1 VRRRSKNT
9 CSVRQATEF
18 AEFARELCLQ
28 AGALLKSAYSRPR
41 SISHKGPIDLVTSAD
56 IASEKLIISKLRK
69 VYPEHGIL
77 AEEREEITGDSA
89 IRWVIDPLDGTTN
102 FAHGYPAFC
111 VSIGVQYA
119 GATVAGAVYDPL
131 RDELFSAISGRG
143 AWLGRKRIHVSATKT
158 IANALCATGFPYDIH
173 SAAKDNLANFR
184 RIIKQARGI
193 RRGGSAALDL
203 SYVACGRFDFYW
215 EMKLSPWDTA
225 AGALIAAESG
235 ATVTDFSGRPF
246 SSGKPLSIEK
256 REIAAGAPA
265 LYREAL
271 ALIR

>member
-1 VRRRSKNT
+1 MPKSNKKI
-9 CSVRQATEF
+9 CSARLVAEYAAF
-18 AEFARELCLQ
+18 ACELSME
-28 AGALLKSAYSRPR
+28 AGALLKRAYYRPR

-56 IASEKLIISKLRK
+56 IASEKLIVGKLK
-69 VYPEHGIL
+69 KKYPRHNIL
-77 AEEREEITGDSA
+77 AEEREEIISDSA

-111 VSIGVQYA
+111 VSIGVQCDGVA
-119 GATVAGAVYDPL
+119 IAGAVYDPL
-131 RDELFSAISGRG
+131 RNELFSAIAGRG
-143 AWLGRKRIHVSATKT
+143 AWLRKKRIHISATKKL
-158 IANALCATGFPYDIH
+158 ANALCTTGFPYDVH
-173 SAAKDNLANFR
+173 ETGKDNLANFR

-225 AGALIAAESG
+225 AASLIAKEAG
-235 ATVTDFSGRPF
+235 AKVTDFSGKPF
-246 SSGKPLSIEK
+246 SIEK
-256 REIAAGAPA
+256 KEIAAGVPA
-265 LYREAL
+265 LYKEAL